1 MSFSKEKEM
10 LLAVQDWLSPQ
21 ITIAVEEFRCGFQGL
36 FTPDIVGIKCDSL
49 EIQGIERS
57 TPKSRGEIRRL
68 IGQGELF
75 EMYAHDLIAVELK
88 LNNFPEAYFQAK
100 MYSWYGFRSYIAMP
114 DEVFSGMKHIRKE
127 VMRNDGI
134 GFLSVSDSH
143 GVGHIEVEIKA
154 TPRTRYSLEE
164 KVQIV
169 ERLIMK
175 CKQMMKQK

>member
-1 MSFSKEKEM
+1 MGFAKEKEM
-10 LLAVQDWLSPQ
+10 LMAVQNWLAPQ
-21 ITIAVEEFRCGFQGL
+21 ITMAVEEFRCGFQGL
-36 FTPDIVGIKCDSL
+36 FTPDIVGIKCDAP

-75 EMYAHDLIAVELK
+75 EMYAYDLIAVELK
-88 LNNFPEAYFQAK
+88 LSNFAEAYFQAK

-114 DEVFSGMKHIRKE
+114 QEVFSGMKHIRKE

-134 GFLSVSDSH
+134 GFLSVSERF
-143 GVGHIEVEIKA
+143 GVGHVDVEIKA
-154 TPRTRYSLEE
+154 RPRIRYSLEE

-175 CKQMMKQK
+175 FKQQII